1 MGDDGGNPGDALMS
15 GCMAAIRAKNRPV
28 RSRRLPVVAGSEKAT
43 TILAVLLL

>member
-28 RSRRLPVVAGSEKAT
+28 RSRRLPVAGSEKAT